1 MRQADLIPMHQ
12 ADRAILRI
20 AARQDPRPT
29 HPMAVRRLPIHRTLV
44 VRDLAD
50 QAHILERAA
59 TAPMAAR
66 VQLSGRRAPQTD
78 RRAQRQAAAA
88 ELA

>member
-1 MRQADLIPMHQ
+1 MRQADPIPMHQ
-12 ADRAILRI
+12 TDRAILRI
-20 AARQDPRPT
+20 AARQDRPT
-29 HPMAVRRLPIHRTLV
+29 RPMAVRLLPIHRTLV
-44 VRDLAD
+44 VRDLPD
-50 QAHILERAA
+50 RAHILERAD

-66 VQLSGRRAPQTD
+66 VRLSGRRAPQTD